1 MFCVEKLI
9 GTVSTAIK
17 EVQQNENIKGY
28 LFYFAIAAAV
38 LWAVLS
44 TGSDIDN
51 IGRGF
56 GDTRAELS
64 DAGSSAGAIADGIG
78 RSEGIATGLDA
89 GIDRIGGSAG
99 RVEDGVDRAKNRI
112 IEAKDGAGGVEARIV
127 AAENRVGKAIQLADE
142 SRAILEG
149 YRKEVSEGAQE
160 AGKKN

>member
-1 MFCVEKLI
+1 MGKLI
-9 GTVSTAIK
+9 GTVNTVIERVK
-17 EVQQNENIKGY
+17 HDENIKAHA
-28 LFYFAIAAAV
+28 FYFAIAAAV

-64 DAGSSAGAIADGIG
+64 DAGRSTGAITDGIG

-99 RVEDGVDRAKNRI
+99 RVGDGVDRAKNRI

-127 AAENRVGKAIQLADE
+127 AAENRVGKAIQLAGE

-149 YRKEVSEGAQE
+149 YRTEVSEGAQK
-160 AGKKN
+160 AGKAN